1 MGFLELVVI
10 AVVGLLV
17 VGPERLP
24 DTIKVGVVWFSRVK
38 RMIANTR
45 AEVEQQIGMD
55 ELRREIH
62 NEQVMETLNA
72 LKKEGEELEYTRR
85 SAEDLVAD
93 VNQRLEDEKQ
103 EELFLGDQQGV
114 HGEQHSITPETLSP
128 NDDTPSAATSKS
140 QS

>member
-10 AVVGLLV
+10 AVVALLV

-24 DTIKVGVVWFSRVK
+24 DTIKVGVVWFSRIK

-72 LKKEGEELEYTRR
+72 LKKEGEELDYSRR
-85 SAEDLVAD
+85 SAEDLVAE
-93 VNQRLEDEKQ
+93 VNQRLVNDKL
-103 EELFLGDQQGV
+103 EEQLFGDQQAA
-114 HGEQHSITPETLSP
+114 HGKDNSILPESTAPQDNSTP
-128 NDDTPSAATSKS
+128 PSDSKN
-140 QS
+140 Q